1 MRRPAHDRGIHLPQ
15 PAPPAPAWLRRAR
28 RIKQIADASMS
39 LPDQRLAFIGI
50 GKIGLPI
57 AARLAKAG
65 YDVTAFDRN
74 AERLDEARGLGIVA
88 ATSATEAVRDQAAV
102 VSSLPDDTALRAAM
116 LGDGGLIAAMTP
128 GTILIETSTVGVEAS
143 NAVATAAEPRAIAYL
158 RTPVSGNASIA
169 HTGEL
174 TCFVSGPKEA
184 FARVTPLLASFT
196 RAQTYLGSAE
206 EARYAKLAV
215 NLMIATTAAMMAESL
230 ALARKGGI
238 AWPDILQV
246 LHDSAVASPMVK
258 YKTAPLLAR
267 DFAAT
272 FSCAQMAK
280 DLDLILGAGHA
291 VGVPLQLAAQ
301 VRETYVALIAQG
313 DAETDFLATVR
324 HVERLSGLGE
334 PV

>member
-1 MRRPAHDRGIHLPQ
+1 
-15 PAPPAPAWLRRAR
+15 
-28 RIKQIADASMS
+28 MS
-39 LPDQRLAFIGI
+39 LPDKRLAFIGI

-65 YDVTAFDRN
+65 HDVTAFDPN
-74 AERLDEARGLGIVA
+74 AARLDEARVLGMA
-88 ATSATEAVRDQAAV
+88 AASSAAEAVRDHAV
-102 VSSLPDDTALRAAM
+102 VISSLPDDAALRAAM
-116 LGDGGLIAAMTP
+116 LGSNGLIAAMAT
-128 GTILIETSTVGVEAS
+128 GAILIETSTVGVDAS
-143 NAVATAAEPRAIAYL
+143 SEVDAATAARDVAYL
-158 RTPVSGNASIA
+158 RTPISGNASIA

-174 TCFVSGPKEA
+174 TCFVSGPKAA
-184 FARVTPLLASFT
+184 FARITPLLASFT
-196 RAQTYLGSAE
+196 RAQTYLGAAE

-215 NLMIATTAAMMAESL
+215 NLMIAATAAMMAESL

-238 AWPDILQV
+238 AWPDILKV

-301 VRETYVALIAQG
+301 VRETYGALIASG
-313 DAETDFLATVR
+313 DADTDFLATVR

-334 PV
+334 PL